1 MKRIFF
7 LFLLL
12 SSTLLKA
19 QDVIVTSDGSTIIC
33 KVIEV
38 GTSEVKYKKISN
50 LDGPLYSILISDIN
64 TINYENGEKERYGEY
79 LTTKDSKAPKV
90 SNRQDIILN
99 YGTEI
104 PIQIVSPIKARD
116 VSEGQEV
123 SFRTVSD
130 VVVNGE
136 KLIPASTPVKG
147 IVYKADKSA
156 PFGTKGKLGITIDY
170 LTLLDGTRIPLKGD
184 VYVTGKSRAVL
195 SVLLFLFVTWPACF
209 ICGTKAQLLPG
220 YETMVRLG
228 ATVKFPVEGKPVVI
242 GQQKLDRIDLSTLGV
257 PKLPCK
263 ATITDIHGNK
273 DRVQIEKVS
282 KKKNMV
288 KFKLLNKEGKTDY
301 NGKLYFYQ
309 ENDIHSIEFENL

>member
-1 MKRIFF
+1 MKKIIIF
-7 LFLLL
+7 FLLL
-12 SSTLLKA
+12 SSTILKA
-19 QDVIVTSDGSTIIC
+19 QDVIVTNDGSTIIC

-38 GTSEVKYKKISN
+38 GTSEVKYKKVSN
-50 LDGPLYSILISDIN
+50 MDGPLYSILNSDIN
-64 TINYENGEKERYGEY
+64 TINYENGEKERFGKE
-79 LTTKDSKAPKV
+79 LSTKDLKA

-116 VSEGQEV
+116 VREGQEV
-123 SFRTVSD
+123 SFRTVAD

-147 IVYKADKSA
+147 IVYKANKSA

-170 LTLLDGTRIPLKGD
+170 LSLLDGTRIPLKGD
-184 VYVTGKSRAVL
+184 VYVTGKSRTVL

-209 ICGTKAQLLPG
+209 ICGTKAQILPG

-242 GQQKLDRIDLSTLGV
+242 GQQILDRIDLSTLGV

-263 ATITDIHGNK
+263 ATITDIHGNI